1 VSPDSLCLQ
10 DVVGRTVS
18 GIKCIGQLTV
28 GDYYAVSNID
38 VLHSQ
43 ARQAVIS
50 SWHDTLLTECTQGEE
65 I

>member
-1 VSPDSLCLQ
+1 MSPDSLCLQ

-43 ARQAVIS
+43 AVIS